1 MALKSTIFK
10 AVLQIADMNRNYYA
24 EHFLTLARH
33 PSETDRRMM
42 LRLLA
47 FCIDADQALHFS
59 KGISTDDEPDLWQH
73 ELNGDINHWIELGLP
88 DDRRIRKA
96 CSRAKRV
103 TIYTYNQRSFDV
115 WWEQIKN
122 KLAKFDKLTVVNI
135 SDRELDALETLAQ
148 RTMQLQCTIQDGD
161 IWLSDNEQS
170 AHIVLQHLMSMD
182 YTFP

>member
-24 EHFLTLARH
+24 EHALTIARH

-59 KGISTDDEPDLWQH
+59 KGISSDDEPDLWQH

-88 DDRRIRKA
+88 DERRIRKA

-103 TIYTYNQRSFDV
+103 SIYTYNQRSFDV
-115 WWEQIKN
+115 WWEQIRN
-122 KLAKFDKLTVVNI
+122 KLTRFNNLRVINI
-135 SDRELDALETLAQ
+135 ADAELEELDRLAQ
-148 RTMQLQCTIQDGD
+148 RTMQLQCTIQNGD

-170 AHIVLQHLMSMD
+170 SHIVLWYLM
-182 YTFP
+182 

>member
-10 AVLQIADMNRNYYA
+10 AAIQIADMNRDYYA
-24 EHFLTLARH
+24 EHNLTIARH

-47 FCIDADQALHFS
+47 FCVDADEALEFS

-73 ELNGDINHWIELGLP
+73 ELHGDINHWIELGLP
-88 DDRRIRKA
+88 DERRIRKA
-96 CSRAKRV
+96 CSRAQQV
-103 TIYTYNQRSFDV
+103 TIYSYNQRSFDV
-115 WWEQIKN
+115 WWAQIQT
-122 KLAKFDKLTVVNI
+122 KLTRFNNLCVVNI
-135 SDRELDALETLAQ
+135 SDLELEELEGLAQ

-170 AHIVLQHLMSMD
+170 VHVVLRYLMD
-182 YTFP
+182 NR